1 MNCSDNRDDCNC
13 FTDILKTILILQ
25 KKNACIDNN
34 TGCDR
39 PFLGPNSTNSIY
51 NTRPVTLY
59 NCCTGEPWSFPY
71 TVGETTGDTT
81 IFRVESLDD
90 CCCTIRLLYPGT
102 EEGTF
107 LNTNQFVTINLNCVG
122 AITCLSDTF
131 VELG

>member
-51 NTRPVTLY
+51 N
-59 NCCTGEPWSFPY
+59 N
-71 TVGETTGDTT
+71 
-81 IFRVESLDD
+81 RV
-90 CCCTIRLLYPGT
+90 C
-102 EEGTF
+102 
-107 LNTNQFVTINLNCVG
+107 
-122 AITCLSDTF
+122 
-131 VELG
+131 